1 MRRPGSLRQRR
12 VGITSYSPEFNA
24 PRMKIGLPLF
34 LLAGKSFFAP
44 SARLFLLCPIVIR
57 GAQTNQHLRCNF
69 TRFFGYKEPIPG
81 TVRGVVRTC
90 QLDRLPGIKFGWHDC
105 MLLSRRIHRNG
116 WHLLHIPLN
125 KMIMSI
131 SSNKMTE

>member
-1 MRRPGSLRQRR
+1 MRICLMRAS
-12 VGITSYSPEFNA
+12 
-24 PRMKIGLPLF
+24 F
-34 LLAGKSFFAP
+34 LLMRESVSLEKS
-44 SARLFLLCPIVIR
+44 RWRQGL
-57 GAQTNQHLRCNF
+57 
-69 TRFFGYKEPIPG
+69 IPG
-81 TVRGVVRTC
+81 IVRGVVRTC